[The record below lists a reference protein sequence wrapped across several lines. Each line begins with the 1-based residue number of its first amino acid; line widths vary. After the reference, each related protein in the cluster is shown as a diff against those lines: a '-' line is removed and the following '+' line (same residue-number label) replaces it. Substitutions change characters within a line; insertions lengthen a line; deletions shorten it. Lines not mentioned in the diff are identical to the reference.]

1 MGAHGYLVGLLCIT
15 CSLAV
20 GRTSASDLQPGILGS
35 DDRRVID
42 QLSAPWAAIGQV
54 NVTGYRYAK
63 RCTGTLVASNLVI
76 TAAHCVVD
84 PWRRKPFPPHQIH
97 FLAGVRGSDWLGHS
111 TAKCLHFPPEYEYV
125 GPSKILPSLPF
136 QNVPRRAFS
145 RDVVL
150 ILLKDELNALCSVV
164 EEGPYEAGSR
174 RPGW

>member
-54 NVTGYRYAK
+54 NVTGYRRLK
-63 RCTGTLVASNLVI
+63 KCTGSLVVSNLVI
-76 TAAHCVVD
+76 AAAHCVMD
-84 PWRRKPFPPHQIH
+84 PWRRRPFPLNQIH
-97 FLAGVRGSDWLGHS
+97 FWRVSEGQASSVIR
-111 TAKCLHFPPEYEYV
+111 
-125 GPSKILPSLPF
+125 LPSVSIFPLILRSLAF
-136 QNVPRRAFS
+136 QKVPRRAFS
-145 RDVVL
+145 RDQVL
-150 ILLKDELNALCSVV
+150 IVLKDELNALCSVV